1 MRLHEFTAG
10 RSPRDDK
17 LIPVGYWYSDREPE
31 LPMPDSNE
39 SMEHEE
45 EIARYLR
52 SHKEINRY
60 RGSSTCRI
68 CGDRRNGSTELSDG
82 TYIWPQGLAHY
93 VEEHKTTLPA
103 EFIEHILANPAEVNP
118 EAEEQAAYVRRRQA
132 QRRKERE
139 ERRGKHED

>member
-1 MRLHEFTAG
+1 MTMRLIEFTAG
-10 RSPRDDK
+10 RSPRDSK
-17 LIPVGYWYSDREPE
+17 LIPVGYWYSDSEPE

-52 SHKEINRY
+52 SHNVINSY

-68 CGDRRNGSTELSDG
+68 CNDRWNGSKEMSDG
-82 TYIWPQGLAHY
+82 VYIWPEGLAHY
-93 VEEHKTTLPA
+93 INEHKTTLPT
-103 EFIEHILANPAEVNP
+103 EFIEHILANPADIDL

-139 ERRGKHED
+139 QRKQQQ

>member
-1 MRLHEFTAG
+1 MRLYEFTAG

-31 LPMPDSNE
+31 LPIPDHNKST
-39 SMEHEE
+39 EHEE

-52 SHKEINRY
+52 SHKEINAY
-60 RGSSTCRI
+60 RGSSPCRL
-68 CGDRRNGSTELSDG
+68 CDLRHNGSKEYSDG
-82 TYIWPQGLAHY
+82 VYIWPQGLVHY
-93 VEEHKTTLPA
+93 IEEHKTTLPI

-118 EAEEQAAYVRRRQA
+118 EAEEQAAYVRQRQE

-139 ERRGKHED
+139 ERRGKR